1 MINRTAFFIGGWV
14 ALVLMAACNA
24 NNLEEVNKVGND
36 RVLPLE
42 TGLDVTINY
51 TDSGL
56 TKAYVK
62 APLLERYATEDKNYT
77 EMRKGIQVD
86 FLDKAGKVESFLKA
100 NYAIRY
106 DREKKMTAKNNVVVM
121 NTDGDTLRTE
131 LLNWDEASQKIYTD
145 KFVSITTKD
154 EIIMGDGLESDVAFK
169 HPKIFH
175 LRGTI
180 SLK

>member
-1 MINRTAFFIGGWV
+1 M
-14 ALVLMAACNA
+14 
-24 NNLEEVNKVGND
+24 EEVNKVSNN

-51 TDSGL
+51 TDSGT

-86 FLDKAGKVESFLKA
+86 FLDKSGRIESFLKA

-106 DREKKMTAKNNVVVM
+106 DREKKMTARNNVVVM

-145 KFVSITTKD
+145 KLVRITTKD
-154 EIIMGDGLESDVAFK
+154 EIIWGDGMESDVAFK

-175 LRGTI
+175 LRGSI
-180 SLK
+180 NLK